1 MSNNVWREKVLLGL
15 LPEDLNQELFECY
28 PFGNK
33 DKIADIG
40 WPSLHYK
47 LLIERMCL
55 ELVQRFSLSELL
67 SAYKDG
73 YSASDP

>member
-1 MSNNVWREKVLLGL
+1 MERKVLLDI
-15 LPEDLNQELFECY
+15 LPQDLNQELFECY

-33 DKIADIG
+33 DKAADLG

-47 LLIERMCL
+47 LQIERMCL

-67 SAYKDG
+67 SAYKED
-73 YSASDP
+73 YFASDP